1 MKQKFELTLTSDYA
15 AQWGVQDA
23 LREIIQNGIDQ
34 ESQIENNPLDITY
47 DGKDILTVSNKN
59 SILLKETLLLGYS
72 TKQDDDSTIGKF
84 GEGYKIALL
93 VLTRLNKKVTI
104 FNYGKKEI
112 WTSRFVKSKRYNGQ
126 KVLTITVDTEPIWKT
141 VPNNN
146 LTFKIEGIN
155 NSEYQELISRALLLQ
170 TAYKRNLID
179 DEKGQ
184 ILLDEKFKGR
194 IYVNG
199 LYINTIDSLM
209 YGYNIKPKYINIGRD
224 RDLVS
229 DYDIQ
234 QVTSSIW
241 RKQTD
246 NHRLYKMLKAQSPD
260 VSYITSNDWRNSRE
274 FFRNMEEISQEL
286 LQDIH
291 GTNENLIPVK
301 TQKEAD
307 LVKAQYTDAK
317 PLMVNSTIY
326 NILNETDKIEE
337 IKNKH
342 SLADLSPKEEYEV
355 WKKKHIDSYIEEDDL
370 EELDLIFNRLL

>member
-126 KVLTITVDTEPIWKT
+126 KVLTITVDTEPIWKS

-179 DEKGQ
+179 DEQGQ

-291 GTNENLIPVK
+291 ETNENLIPVK

-370 EELDLIFNRLL
+370 KELDLIFNRLL